1 MMLGITRQRIN
12 QVIRE
17 QEDVR
22 AWAFYEGRFERAGYL
37 EIAVN
42 DLLRVEI
49 VAAREFATERKLVGR
64 QFESVHPAHAV
75 FVADEQLKSS
85 IRDPASLPKL
95 FVKLARRIE

>member
-42 DLLRVEI
+42 DLLRYGRRQGLI
-49 VAAREFATERKLVGR
+49 QTDQDLPYVGR
-64 QFESVHPAHAV
+64 EWAKRLTEERQMAT
-75 FVADEQLKSS
+75 L
-85 IRDPASLPKL
+85 
-95 FVKLARRIE
+95 